1 MELSPIRHQSPQIK
15 SCLHISWLGEVMV
28 LAPYILAQPIR
39 YSVFHLVS
47 EIGCSGFGLVKC
59 VSILTED
66 RTYVEPKR
74 QIKVFWL

>member
-1 MELSPIRHQSPQIK
+1 
-15 SCLHISWLGEVMV
+15 MV

-66 RTYVEPKR
+66 RNYVEPKR